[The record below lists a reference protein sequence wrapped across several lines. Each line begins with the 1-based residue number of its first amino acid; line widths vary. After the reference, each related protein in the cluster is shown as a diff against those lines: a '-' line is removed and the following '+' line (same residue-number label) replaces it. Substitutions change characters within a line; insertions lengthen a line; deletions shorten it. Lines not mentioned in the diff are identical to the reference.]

1 MLRVANIVLRDGYVT
16 LKNAF
21 TDSFPSVEYNVTYA
35 RRRFLQM
42 PLACIRVDYRAGI
55 SECFLIEYYPSAN
68 YSSIQALI
76 KTIMQK
82 NNSSNSDPISK
93 DVVKSLLSL
102 CQSDRERECLRFAVF
117 KGSGLSATQA
127 RKRYGFESMSRR
139 SKAVEDA
146 LQHAKYIRESIDDLA
161 QSKDHS
167 MLKALGIPSGDIDSD
182 SGSDQSTDDE
192 QSEFNLSESDQQIE
206 TVQYDLPA
214 ILEITRNSLFNFF
227 EIAEQ
232 LKKCPL
238 SHSSILDLLKPE
250 LTQEECNQL
259 QISYEAYCVDEQLN
273 AEMKSRDV
281 NAINGDIVTDS
292 ESDDAS
298 ELLQI
303 KTPLDDPVKKLVQKK
318 RKSIKLKASR
328 LKAKRIAEQN
338 FLRRKVS
345 RKVKGIVT
353 DFPDIGNTI
362 EEFVK
367 QNNVG
372 ADQWRR
378 TGVLTF
384 DGNIR
389 NAKRVTYERIRQ
401 HLQSVYKRTFSYG
414 TTVQLCVARNKRRKS
429 SARYKGLAQVTT
441 RRARKGFQL
450 RYNPDFHWSCAL
462 YRGLQYIELTDGR
475 SIINVNRDDAAG
487 FRLDTLATNKQYA
500 APAVRGSDV
509 LTTHTDYVN
518 RYRSVLQTTSY
529 NFTGTA
535 TTLEFCAG
543 VVKAQPLFPK
553 SPAQH
558 AADFEMLHGK
568 EELKNVFLQPNGD
581 RKPILCVRVDGA
593 SDEGPSHE
601 EVQFFWTRDH
611 ILNERLAT
619 LVTTRSSGS
628 SFLNRVELQN
638 GCLSRGHSNLFIP
651 STLAGSCIEDGK
663 INNDT
668 LCKNLDLAIDT
679 YISFVNKAPCGRT
692 VIHLYKGADSTD
704 HHMYRENLKIFLK
717 GSKTKKEAL
726 QQKNPSLF
734 EHFKKIWEVRS
745 NHLVQGYPQQ
755 YIYYLLACFKP
766 GCSHGLCQRLV
777 GSSRDDFHWFPNGPP
792 LSQVPLPVV
801 DPARPWGGM
810 SCTECKGRCAGHYLK
825 PEQSLFSSSQPS
837 EPPSSVLLEAFKANA
852 ATDVEELA
860 KKVLLPTEEVQLWIR
875 HLETVASNRRRGA
888 EKGAKTRREKAAKS
902 RTQPSLE
909 NDLYSC
915 GVCNGTYQQ
924 ETEEVENW
932 IACDK
937 CDVWFHWA
945 CVNICEEPPT
955 FLCYNCE

>member
-1 MLRVANIVLRDGYVT
+1 MLHVANIVLRDGYVI
-16 LKNAF
+16 LKGAF
-21 TDSFPSVEYNVTYA
+21 TDSFPTIEYSSAHA

-42 PLACIRVDYRAGI
+42 PLACIRVDYHAGV
-55 SECFLIEYYPSAN
+55 SECVLIEYHPNTN
-68 YSSIQALI
+68 YSSTQALI
-76 KTIMQK
+76 KSVIQR
-82 NNSSNSDPISK
+82 NSSSNSDPISK

-102 CQSDRERECLRFAVF
+102 CQSDRERECLRFTVF
-117 KGSGLSATQA
+117 KASGLSATQV
-127 RKRYGFESMSRR
+127 RKRYGFQSMNER
-139 SKAVEDA
+139 SKVVEDT
-146 LQHAKYIRESIDDLA
+146 LQHAKYIRESIDGLAKSRDL
-161 QSKDHS
+161 S
-167 MLKALGIPSGDIDSD
+167 MLKSLGISSDAVDSD
-182 SGSDQSTDDE
+182 SSTDESTDDE
-192 QSEFNLSESDQQIE
+192 QNLDDLAESDQRNE
-206 TVQYDLPA
+206 SVQYDSSTLV
-214 ILEITRNSLFNFF
+214 EITRSSLFNFF
-227 EIAEQ
+227 EMAER
-232 LKKCPL
+232 LDKCPFP
-238 SHSSILDLLKPE
+238 HSTLLELVKPE
-250 LTQEECNQL
+250 LTQEEYSQL
-259 QISYEAYCVDEQLN
+259 QISYEAFCLDERLN
-273 AEMKSRDV
+273 TEMKTREAD
-281 NAINGDIVTDS
+281 AINGDIVSES

-298 ELLQI
+298 EI
-303 KTPLDDPVKKLVQKK
+303 CTVKTPLDDSMKKLVQKK

-338 FLRRKVS
+338 FLQRKVN
-345 RKVKGIVT
+345 RKVKGIVKE
-353 DFPDIGNTI
+353 FPDVGSTI

-378 TGVLTF
+378 TGILTF

-414 TTVQLCVARNKRRKS
+414 TTVQLCVARNRRRKS

-462 YRGLQYIELTDGR
+462 YRGLPHIELTDGR

-500 APAVRGSDV
+500 APAVIGSDV
-509 LTTHTDYVN
+509 VTTHTDYVN

-535 TTLEFCAG
+535 TTLEYCAG

-558 AADFEMLHGK
+558 AADFEMLQGE
-568 EELKNVFLQPNGD
+568 EELKNVFLQPNGE

-651 STLAGSCIEDGK
+651 STLSGSCIEDGK
-663 INNDT
+663 INN
-668 LCKNLDLAIDT
+668 LCRNLDLAIDT
-679 YISFVNKAPCGRT
+679 YISFVNKAPCGST

-704 HHMYRENLKIFLK
+704 HDMYRENLKIFLK
-717 GSKTKKEAL
+717 GSKAKKAAL
-726 QQKNPSLF
+726 RQENPSLF
-734 EHFKKIWEVRS
+734 EHFKTIWEVRS
-745 NHLVQGYPQQ
+745 HHLVEGYPQQ
-755 YIYYLLACFKP
+755 YIYFLLACFKP
-766 GCSHGLCQRLV
+766 GCPHGLCRRLV
-777 GSSRDDFHWFPNGPP
+777 GSSRNDFCWFSNGPP
-792 LSQVPLPVV
+792 LLQLPLPVV
-801 DPARPWGGM
+801 DPARPWGGS
-810 SCTECKGRCAGHYLK
+810 SCTECKGHCAGHYLK
-825 PEQSLFSSSQPS
+825 PEQSLVLRSEPS
-837 EPPSSVLLEAFKANA
+837 EPPSSVILQAYKTN
-852 ATDVEELA
+852 TIDNVEELA
-860 KKVLLPTEEVQLWIR
+860 RKVLLPTEEVQLWIQ

-888 EKGAKTRREKAAKS
+888 SKGAKTRRQKAAKNRAES
-902 RTQPSLE
+902 NQLE
-909 NDLYSC
+909 SELYYC
-915 GVCNGTYQQ
+915 RVCNGTYQE

-937 CDVWFHWA
+937 CETWFHWV
-945 CVNICEEPPT
+945 CVDVCEEPSN
-955 FLCYNCE
+955 FLCYNCDM